1 MTMIVPTV
9 ITMIVPVSAIIATIA
24 IATEPQHNPYA
35 TVTPP
40 RISISIIIVGVV
52 IVGITIAITVAIV
65 PVTISM
71 TVAIMPVTISATV
84 SRIVISTIAPP
95 IIIPSSVASIS
106 GEFHRIGN
114 LLHSR

>member
-24 IATEPQHNPYA
+24 IATEPQHNPYT

-40 RISISIIIVGVV
+40 RVSISTVIVGVV
-52 IVGITIAITVAIV
+52 IVGITITIV

-71 TVAIMPVTISATV
+71 IVAIMPVTIFVTV
-84 SRIVISTIAPP
+84 SRVVISTIAPP